1 MKGKEVVAMIQYYEF
16 EEGRS
21 ESLDFAEDYEN
32 VDSSALL
39 AGKYT
44 QLAGSMYPM
53 GSAVAPLLEDDR

>member
-1 MKGKEVVAMIQYYEF
+1 MIQYYGI

-44 QLAGSMYPM
+44 QLASSMYPM
-53 GSAVAPLLEDDR
+53 GSAVAPFLEDDR